1 LGSTGEKKG
10 TRKRKVSKKIEK
22 LVIVESPA
30 KAHTIEK
37 FLGKGYT
44 VKASVG
50 HVRDLLRSRLSVD
63 IENDFRP
70 TYRVPNEKRKVV
82 KELKEA
88 VGRAEEV
95 YLATDPDRE
104 GEAIAWHVMEA
115 TGADPERTRRVVFHE
130 VTPGAIREA
139 FANPRGLD
147 ENLINAQQA
156 RRILDRLVGYQVSPL
171 LWRKVRNRTSAGR
184 VQTVALRLVVERE
197 REIENFV
204 PEEYWTIEAE
214 LAKASERSNEKRQT
228 FRAKLLRV
236 RGKKADLKTEA
247 ESMALVSDLE
257 KSVFR
262 VEKVKE
268 GTRQRK
274 PSPPFTTSTMQ
285 QAASRHL
292 GMTASRTMA
301 VAQSLY
307 EGINLQGERV
317 GLITYMRTDSLNVSK
332 VAQEEARKFV
342 LETFGAEYLPE
353 KPPHY
358 KTKSKSAQ
366 EAHEAIRPT
375 SVRRTPES
383 IKEYL
388 TPQQYKLYSL
398 IWRRF
403 VASQMKPAVY
413 KTVSADISAVP
424 EGESVPPYLFR
435 ANGSILTFPGFL
447 KVYGE
452 VLKEN
457 GNGSDSGLLPPL
469 SAGELLDL
477 INLFPEQHFTQPP
490 PRYTDASLVKALESY
505 GIGRPS
511 TYASIISTIIKRGY
525 VEREQKQLYPTK
537 LGFVVNDLLIEH
549 FPDLFNVEF
558 TSEMEEEL
566 DRIAAG
572 EKDWVELLK
581 EFYPPFAAA
590 LAKAEKEM
598 KEIKPELEV
607 TDETCPKCGAPL
619 VVKYGRYG
627 KFLACS
633 RYPECDFTKP
643 YLEKTG
649 AKCPKCGGDIVVRRT
664 RKGRIFYG
672 CANYPECDFT
682 TWKKPIPLPCPNCGG
697 LLVQWNKNTARCL
710 QCEATFPMSEI
721 EKMMKEE
728 REKKESEQE
737 ARKEP
742 VTV

>member
-1 LGSTGEKKG
+1 MAKAASKK
-10 TRKRKVSKKIEK
+10 KNAKKIEK

-37 FLGKGYT
+37 FLGRGYT

-63 IENDFRP
+63 IEHDFRP

-115 TGADPERTRRVVFHE
+115 TGADPGRTKRVVFHE

-139 FANPRGLD
+139 FSHPRGLD

-156 RRILDRLVGYQVSPL
+156 RRILDRLVGYKVSPL
-171 LWRKVRNRTSAGR
+171 LWKKVRNRTSAGR
-184 VQTVALRLVVERE
+184 VQTVALRLIVERE
-197 REIENFV
+197 REIEAFV

-214 LAKASERSNEKRQT
+214 LAKASERGEKERRT
-228 FRAKLLRV
+228 FRAKLLRID
-236 RGKKADLKTEA
+236 GKKADLKTEA
-247 ESMALVSDLE
+247 EAKELVSRLQQ
-257 KSVFR
+257 SVYR
-262 VEKVKE
+262 VQKVKE

-307 EGINLQGERV
+307 EGINLGGERV
-317 GLITYMRTDSLNVSK
+317 GLITYMRTDSLNVSR
-332 VAQEEARKFV
+332 VAQEEAREFI
-342 LETFGAEYLPE
+342 LHNFGKEYLPE

-358 KTKSKSAQ
+358 KTRSKSAQ

-375 SVRRTPES
+375 SVKRTPES
-383 IKEYL
+383 VKEYL
-388 TPQQYKLYSL
+388 TPQQYRLYSL

-413 KTVSADISAVP
+413 KTVSADILAGP
-424 EGESVPPYLFR
+424 EGAEKPPYLFR
-435 ANGSILTFPGFL
+435 ANGSLLIFPGFL

-452 VLKEN
+452 VLKES
-457 GNGSDSGLLPPL
+457 GEEDGSGLLPPL
-469 SAGELLDL
+469 TVGELLDL
-477 INLFPEQHFTQPP
+477 IELFPEQHFTQPP

-511 TYASIISTIIKRGY
+511 TYAAIISTLIKREY
-525 VEREQKQLYPTK
+525 VEREQKQLKPTK

-558 TSEMEEEL
+558 TSEMEENL
-566 DRIAAG
+566 DKIAAG
-572 EKDWVELLK
+572 EKDWVQLLK
-581 EFYPPFAAA
+581 EFYPPFAEA

-598 KEIKPELEV
+598 KDVKPELEV

-664 RKGRIFYG
+664 RKGRVFYG
-672 CANYPECDFT
+672 CSNYPECDFT

-697 LLVQWNKNTARCL
+697 LLVQWNKNTAKCL
-710 QCEATFPMSEI
+710 QCGATFPMSEI
-721 EKMMKEE
+721 EKLMKEK
-728 REKKESEQE
+728 REKEKSEQKSE
-737 ARKEP
+737 KET